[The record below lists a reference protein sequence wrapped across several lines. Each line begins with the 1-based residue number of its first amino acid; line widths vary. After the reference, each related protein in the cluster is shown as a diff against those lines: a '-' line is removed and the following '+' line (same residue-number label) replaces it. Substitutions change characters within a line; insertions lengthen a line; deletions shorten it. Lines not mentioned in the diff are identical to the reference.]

1 MIASEKLP
9 VLWSRV
15 VDVDVAYVPTPKA
28 IVRRM
33 LQLAEVR
40 RGETVY
46 DLGAGD
52 GRVIIQAVREFG
64 ARAVGIEID
73 PDRVLRIK
81 DRIRSTG
88 VEAEI
93 VQGNFMEANLSLAN
107 VIVMYLSDSVNA
119 KLGPKLRRELR
130 LGTRVVSL
138 DYAIPGWTPEKVQD
152 VSSGA
157 LQRKIF
163 LYKIL

>member
-1 MIASEKLP
+1 
-9 VLWSRV
+9 
-15 VDVDVAYVPTPKA
+15 
-28 IVRRM
+28 M
-33 LQLAEVR
+33 LQLADVR
-40 RGETVY
+40 RGETIY

-64 ARAVGIEID
+64 AKAVGIEID
-73 PDRVLRIK
+73 PDRVSRIK
-81 DRIRSTG
+81 DRLNSTG
-88 VEAEI
+88 VKAEI

-107 VIVMYLSDSVNA
+107 VIIMYLSDSANA
-119 KLGPKLRRELR
+119 KLGPKLKRELGR
-130 LGTRVVSL
+130 ETRVVSL
-138 DYAIPGWTPEKVQD
+138 DYAIPGWTPAKVLE

>member
-1 MIASEKLP
+1 
-9 VLWSRV
+9 V
-15 VDVDVAYVPTPKA
+15 VDLDVAYVPTPKA

-33 LQLAEVR
+33 LQLADVR
-40 RGETVY
+40 RGETIY

-64 ARAVGIEID
+64 AKAVGIEID
-73 PDRVLRIK
+73 PDRVSRIK
-81 DRIRSTG
+81 DRLNSTG
-88 VEAEI
+88 VKAEI

-107 VIVMYLSDSVNA
+107 VIIMYLSDSANA
-119 KLGPKLRRELR
+119 KLEPKLRRELR

-138 DYAIPGWTPEKVQD
+138 DYAIPGWTPAKMLD

>member
-1 MIASEKLP
+1 
-9 VLWSRV
+9 
-15 VDVDVAYVPTPKA
+15 
-28 IVRRM
+28 M
-33 LQLAEVR
+33 LQLADVR
-40 RGETVY
+40 RGETIY

-64 ARAVGIEID
+64 AKAVGIEID
-73 PDRVLRIK
+73 PDRVSRIK
-81 DRIRSTG
+81 DRLNSTG
-88 VEAEI
+88 VKAEI

-107 VIVMYLSDSVNA
+107 VIIMYLSDSANA
-119 KLGPKLRRELR
+119 KLEPKLRRELR

-138 DYAIPGWTPEKVQD
+138 DYAIPGWTPAKMLD